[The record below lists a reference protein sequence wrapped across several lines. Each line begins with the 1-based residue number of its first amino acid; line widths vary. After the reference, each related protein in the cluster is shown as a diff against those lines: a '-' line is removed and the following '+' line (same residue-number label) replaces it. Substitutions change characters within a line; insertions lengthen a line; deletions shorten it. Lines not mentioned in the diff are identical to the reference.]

1 MANYGVQPI
10 RERMQRITPEQAAE
24 YVPLKEDFTGT
35 TVDQCPFFTMTS
47 GSDGWDIITYYT
59 SRKRNIFADR
69 GEGKHWVYVLQNETI
84 PGLYKIGYT
93 HLLPEERAQ
102 QLSNS
107 TGVPIPFK
115 VAYAYKCHDGM
126 MLEKEI
132 HRYLDIYR
140 VNNNREFFQVDLE
153 EAIQTIEF
161 LGKTYK

>member
-1 MANYGVQPI
+1 
-10 RERMQRITPEQAAE
+10 
-24 YVPLKEDFTGT
+24 
-35 TVDQCPFFTMTS
+35 MTS

-59 SRKRNIFADR
+59 SRKRNTFADR
-69 GEGKHWVYVLQNETI
+69 GEGKHWVYVLQNQTM

-93 HLLPEERAQ
+93 HLLPEERAH

-107 TGVPIPFK
+107 TGVAIPFK